1 MKAKERENL
10 HLILVMEEIE
20 VKQKL
25 IKIKFKAMW

>member
-25 IKIKFKAMW
+25 NKIKFKAMW